1 MSRAGKGRRI
11 IMART
16 NEDAVVLA
24 SVRLDDDRLLILR
37 QLPDRGTVEIGWW
50 QRDEAG
56 SPQQAQVLEL
66 AAEAVEVEAFADL
79 CRQALDADWARAGT
93 GRPLAEA
100 GPFTDGAGL
109 AVSVSGDEVTL
120 TRHPE
125 PCNQIRMPRA
135 ALQALV
141 AALPQAME
149 KLTTQGFGLPQQS
162 AGQ

>member
-1 MSRAGKGRRI
+1 
-11 IMART
+11 MART

-50 QRDEAG
+50 QRDDAG
-56 SPQQAQVLEL
+56 SPQQTQVLEL

-79 CRQALDADWARAGT
+79 CRRALDTDGSTTGAD
-93 GRPLAEA
+93 RPLAEA
-100 GPFTDGAGL
+100 GPFTDGARL
-109 AVSVSGDEVTL
+109 SASGSGGEVTL
-120 TRHPE
+120 IRHPE
-125 PCNQIRMPRA
+125 PGNQIRMPRT

-141 AALPQAME
+141 AALPEAME

-162 AGQ
+162 AGA